1 MSQTYDFQPSQG
13 LAPTRRTSLR
23 FSQRP
28 RTACGSVMDF
38 AGTTLPRSRT
48 SRWSLNPAVMSHDVY
63 DWRLLNGHQEQSEC
77 AILSSG
83 EPYSAT
89 QPNFEQSFENQ
100 DLRLSNHQRRASHLT
115 FTFKQGLSELRS
127 LGRRMS
133 LTIRG
138 KGKLREDSIEQSRP
152 TNLMPFKSEEKMM
165 DFAEAVSTRPRSRP
179 WHIRTPST
187 RRRPSLPLLN
197 AIQLQPWPVND
208 TPVETPLPRSRGHPV
223 LSDLVY
229 GGAGA
234 RASAAA
240 QNERYQAHRETPLPP
255 YEPRKET
262 VTGDSESGIGIGLE
276 LQSSRGASSVRSH
289 PVTQDPCDVLATEL
303 LENIF
308 SYLDVG
314 SLLQASLVSPRWHQL
329 YQSHAVW
336 KNVFIRDFAPKQPM
350 PFWEGQVRHL
360 PGMGKNRPGQD
371 YQQLYKVRK
380 QIDKR
385 WADGEAAAIYLN
397 GHKDS
402 VYCVQFDESKIITGS
417 RDNTIR
423 VWDAH
428 TYRCLRKLGPPNN
441 HRERNH
447 QERREVEPSGV
458 VPFFRAD
465 ITSPDPA
472 STAIEAWHGASVL
485 CLQYDDEILVTGSSD
500 FTCLVWSI
508 KDNYKPL
515 FRLVGHTAGVLD
527 VCIDKR
533 FIITCSKDTSIK
545 IWNRQTGQHMKT
557 LVGHRGPVN
566 AVQVRGNLL
575 ASASGD
581 GMAKLWRLED
591 GQCIKEFQSQDRGL
605 ACVEFSEDGRT
616 IFAGGNDK
624 VIYEYDTVTGQRQRE
639 LKGHEDLV
647 RSLHLDSA
655 NCRLISGSYDS
666 SIKVWDAKRGETEDD
681 GGLKINLEGWTSS
694 WMLAAKSNYRK
705 IVCTSQDG
713 RVVIVD
719 FGYDIEGVELVE
731 A

>member
-1 MSQTYDFQPSQG
+1 
-13 LAPTRRTSLR
+13 
-23 FSQRP
+23 
-28 RTACGSVMDF
+28 
-38 AGTTLPRSRT
+38 
-48 SRWSLNPAVMSHDVY
+48 
-63 DWRLLNGHQEQSEC
+63 
-77 AILSSG
+77 
-83 EPYSAT
+83 
-89 QPNFEQSFENQ
+89 
-100 DLRLSNHQRRASHLT
+100 
-115 FTFKQGLSELRS
+115 
-127 LGRRMS
+127 
-133 LTIRG
+133 
-138 KGKLREDSIEQSRP
+138 
-152 TNLMPFKSEEKMM
+152 
-165 DFAEAVSTRPRSRP
+165 
-179 WHIRTPST
+179 
-187 RRRPSLPLLN
+187 
-197 AIQLQPWPVND
+197 
-208 TPVETPLPRSRGHPV
+208 
-223 LSDLVY
+223 
-229 GGAGA
+229 
-234 RASAAA
+234 
-240 QNERYQAHRETPLPP
+240 
-255 YEPRKET
+255 
-262 VTGDSESGIGIGLE
+262 
-276 LQSSRGASSVRSH
+276 
-289 PVTQDPCDVLATEL
+289 
-303 LENIF
+303 
-308 SYLDVG
+308 
-314 SLLQASLVSPRWHQL
+314 
-329 YQSHAVW
+329 
-336 KNVFIRDFAPKQPM
+336 
-350 PFWEGQVRHL
+350 
-360 PGMGKNRPGQD
+360 
-371 YQQLYKVRK
+371 
-380 QIDKR
+380 
-385 WADGEAAAIYLN
+385 
-397 GHKDS
+397 
-402 VYCVQFDESKIITGS
+402 
-417 RDNTIR
+417 
-423 VWDAH
+423 
-428 TYRCLRKLGPPNN
+428 
-441 HRERNH
+441 
-447 QERREVEPSGV
+447 VEPSGV

-666 SIKVWDAKRGETEDD
+666 SIKVWDAKRGENEED